1 MSYGSASD
9 CDRKSEWLSYTWEDE
24 MTEAEV
30 PVADEKKLRDL
41 ALLVYVLQALGFV
54 IGVTWIVAIII
65 DYVKLDDVRSTWIE
79 SHFKWQIKTFW
90 FGLLG
95 VIIGVVTALIV
106 IGWLI
111 LAATSIWVIYRI
123 VKGWLALNDGKPL
136 GTGIV

>member
-1 MSYGSASD
+1 
-9 CDRKSEWLSYTWEDE
+9 
-24 MTEAEV
+24 MTESEV

-123 VKGWLALNDGKPL
+123 VKGWLALNDSKPL